1 MQEKELIKSCL
12 KGEAEGY
19 NALYEQY
26 APKMLGVC
34 ARYAKDLDDAK
45 DLLQDGFIKV
55 FEGLNKF
62 RFEGSLEGWIRRIMI
77 NEALNYYKRQGQL
90 KFQNTELSQLNIEIK
105 DDTTDI
111 ISELSHQEL
120 LDLIQA
126 LSPKYRLVFNL
137 YVIEGY
143 KHHEIATLLG
153 IGEGTSKSNLQDA
166 RRSLQQK
173 IYNLNNTKNII
184 SK

>member
-90 KFQNTELSQLNIEIK
+90 KFQNTELSQLNFEIK